1 MNERKTNSIIYT
13 IARILLSATAGTG
26 GFLLASYLVARA
38 LLSGPNNFLYLTLV
52 GSLVGYLISPPLA
65 RKLDSAWKKLLG
77 IVIQVAPETIL
88 AAGTGATVALVLTV
102 LLNNVLATVPGFT
115 WYWSLLIAF
124 SLTSASSWFF
134 VSNQDLFRFSRS
146 QTVRSEEQHPDVTTG
161 AGRIIDTSAIIDGRL
176 VDIIEANFLDG
187 LIIIPNFVLIEL
199 QKIAD
204 SEDPLRRRRGRR
216 GLEMLDKLV
225 QHHTSQTE
233 LIQDDPEE
241 VKTVDEKLIKLCQ
254 SRGADLITTDYNLN
268 RVAALQGVRV
278 LNVNQLANAIKAM
291 YLPGE
296 HLSLHIVRKGRE
308 PGQGLAYLE
317 DGTMV
322 VIEDASEHVGK
333 TVDTIVTSNLQT
345 NMGRMIFAKPALTP
359 LLDSR

>member
-1 MNERKTNSIIYT
+1 MNESSTDSTIYT
-13 IARILLSATAGTG
+13 VARIILSSATGMG
-26 GFLLASYLVARA
+26 GFLLASYLVATS

-52 GSLVGYLISPPLA
+52 GFLIGYLISPPLA
-65 RKLDSAWKKLLG
+65 RRFDVAWKKMIGL
-77 IVIQVAPETIL
+77 VVQVEPETVL
-88 AAGTGATVALVLTV
+88 AAGTGATVALLLTV

-115 WYWSLLIAF
+115 WYWSLLIAL
-124 SLTSASSWFF
+124 SLTIASSWFF
-134 VSNQDLFRFSRS
+134 VSNQDLFRFSRNRKEH
-146 QTVRSEEQHPDVTTG
+146 TPEQPQSTATG
-161 AGRIIDTSAIIDGRL
+161 AARIIDTSAIIDGRL
-176 VDIIEANFLDG
+176 VDIIDANFLDG
-187 LIIIPNFVLIEL
+187 PIIIPNFVLIEL

-204 SEDPLRRRRGRR
+204 SDDPLRRRRGRR

-233 LIQDDPEE
+233 LISDDPEE
-241 VKTVDEKLIKLCQ
+241 VKAVDEKLIKLCQ
-254 SRGADLITTDYNLN
+254 HRGADLITTDYNLN

-322 VIEDASEHVGK
+322 VIEDASEYVGK

-345 NMGRMIFAKPALTP
+345 NMGRMIFAKPALTA